1 VTTSGTPVEVLAL
14 SPSRR
19 IHRARFITTQ
29 AALYHGDPRYV
40 RPLRREV
47 HAMLD
52 PSRNPWHRHAEMAL
66 FVARRGRETV
76 GRVAA
81 IRDRGYDAVQG
92 ERVGVF
98 GFFECV
104 DDRACAAALLGEA
117 ERWVRRDGATAMRG
131 PISPSLHDE
140 CGTLVDGF
148 ESPPMIQMPYN
159 PPYHAALLEA
169 CGYRKA
175 QDLFAYEFLVS
186 DEVRPALARIAR
198 ALETNGEFRVRS
210 VDLRRF
216 WSEVEIVS
224 RLYNR
229 AWQATWGFVPLTA
242 DEMKWRA
249 EKLRQLVDSRVTL
262 ILEARSGAVQEPV
275 GFALAVPN
283 VNEILAGLNGRLTP
297 LAIFRL
303 ARGLRR
309 VRTMRLMLLGVIA
322 GYRKRGLEAL
332 LIREIH
338 HRAARAGIT
347 RAELAYVPEENLA
360 MNRTIRKA
368 GGRHYKTYR
377 IFGKSLT

>member
-1 VTTSGTPVEVLAL
+1 
-14 SPSRR
+14 
-19 IHRARFITTQ
+19 
-29 AALYHGDPRYV
+29 
-40 RPLRREV
+40 
-47 HAMLD
+47 
-52 PSRNPWHRHAEMAL
+52 MA
-66 FVARRGRETV
+66 
-76 GRVAA
+76 
-81 IRDRGYDAVQG
+81 
-92 ERVGVF
+92 
-98 GFFECV
+98 
-104 DDRACAAALLGEA
+104 
-117 ERWVRRDGATAMRG
+117 
-131 PISPSLHDE
+131 SS
-140 CGTLVDGF
+140 
-148 ESPPMIQMPYN
+148 

-224 RLYNR
+224 RLYNK

-283 VNEILAGLNGRLTP
+283 VNEILAGLNGWLTP

-338 HRAARAGIT
+338 HRAARAGVT

-377 IFGKSLT
+377 IFGKPLA